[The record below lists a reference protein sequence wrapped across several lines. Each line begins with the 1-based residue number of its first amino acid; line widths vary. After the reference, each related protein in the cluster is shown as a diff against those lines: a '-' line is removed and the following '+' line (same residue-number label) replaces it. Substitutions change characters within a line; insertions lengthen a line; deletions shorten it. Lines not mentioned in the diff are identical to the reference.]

1 MRRLATLIL
10 SLWGIA
16 LSHAALEIPK
26 ALPATDITENS
37 FTANWQSVSQASAYN
52 LNVFAYKMEDCGT
65 EAVKVTESFEGLV
78 PRSSGS
84 KQNKYIDSNLS
95 VFPENWKIDVNTGS
109 IRQLYTTNV
118 AGDTTSVYSGKIALA
133 FDTTGDSIVTPVLP
147 APASKFSFWIKNA
160 NATGTVAVYGFD
172 GFQWHSLGEAS
183 TISYQS
189 GGIAD
194 FSANIPVG
202 CIQFKMIY
210 TDENPGLNS
219 PTAIDE
225 ISYTYG
231 GIVKTRDYLVENKR
245 ITETSAPVT
254 GLKDNTD
261 YFYTVKST
269 NGSET
274 SLESNMI
281 DVFGYAGSLS
291 KPVLKEFTDIK
302 GGQYTANWNTVIGSN
317 GYVVY
322 NVYTHIAQRDETKT
336 ILHENFDAFTGGTID
351 LPAEDDGTTNYDEYT
366 TVPDWSVNFG
376 CWTGGMLSGINIQ
389 TPVISTTNTNGCT
402 VNVRVYGAKGDKIDF
417 NNYYSQGTPE
427 KITKFLTQ
435 EGYNNLTIDF
445 KHSSEQMYIELYF
458 RQLDPIKEI
467 YLDEFT
473 MTQTLSKGDRFSY
486 NYDYTLVEG
495 RRTNSYTF
503 TDLPK
508 AWGDQFAFRMSAYA
522 VVGDDLYQSQWTEL
536 TEVPVPSNI
545 DNTRRENQEIKVI
558 SYPGNTIIRLLVPQ
572 EIIISDLQGRIVAQV
587 QGVKGDN
594 SISLK
599 QGIYLLRCGNHCQKF
614 ICR

>member
-16 LSHAALEIPK
+16 LSHAALEVPK

-65 EAVKVTESFEGLV
+65 ETVKVTESFEGLV

-84 KQNKYIDSNLS
+84 KRNKYIDSNLS

-133 FDTTGDSIVTPVLP
+133 FDATGDSIVTPVLP

-183 TISYQS
+183 TISYRS

-202 CIQFKMIY
+202 CIQIKMIY
-210 TDENPGLNS
+210 TDENPDLNS

-231 GIVKTRDYLVENKR
+231 GIVKTRDYLVKNKR

-269 NGSET
+269 NDSET

-291 KPVLKEFTDIK
+291 KPVLKEFTDIQ
-302 GGQYTANWNTVIGSN
+302 GGNTQPTGTQSSGPTDMSFTMFIPTLPKEMKQKPFS
-317 GYVVY
+317 
-322 NVYTHIAQRDETKT
+322 TKISMLLREAQSIFRQKT
-336 ILHENFDAFTGGTID
+336 TVQRI
-351 LPAEDDGTTNYDEYT
+351 TTNIQLSLTGLLISAAGQEACSVVSIFRPPSSAQPIQMVVQSTYEYME
-366 TVPDWSVNFG
+366 P
-376 CWTGGMLSGINIQ
+376 
-389 TPVISTTNTNGCT
+389 
-402 VNVRVYGAKGDKIDF
+402 
-417 NNYYSQGTPE
+417 
-427 KITKFLTQ
+427 
-435 EGYNNLTIDF
+435 
-445 KHSSEQMYIELYF
+445 
-458 RQLDPIKEI
+458 KEI
-467 YLDEFT
+467 KS
-473 MTQTLSKGDRFSY
+473 TLTTTTHK
-486 NYDYTLVEG
+486 V
-495 RRTNSYTF
+495 
-503 TDLPK
+503 LPRK
-508 AWGDQFAFRMSAYA
+508 
-522 VVGDDLYQSQWTEL
+522 
-536 TEVPVPSNI
+536 
-545 DNTRRENQEIKVI
+545 
-558 SYPGNTIIRLLVPQ
+558 
-572 EIIISDLQGRIVAQV
+572 
-587 QGVKGDN
+587 
-594 SISLK
+594 
-599 QGIYLLRCGNHCQKF
+599 
-614 ICR
+614 

>member
-16 LSHAALEIPK
+16 LSHAALEVPK

-65 EAVKVTESFEGLV
+65 ETVKVTESFEGLV

-84 KQNKYIDSNLS
+84 KRNKYIDSNLS

-133 FDTTGDSIVTPVLP
+133 FDATGDSIVTPVLP

-183 TISYQS
+183 TISYRS

-210 TDENPGLNS
+210 TDENPDLNS

-322 NVYTHIAQRDETKT
+322 NVYTHIAQRDETKPFST
-336 ILHENFDAFTGGTID
+336 KISMLLREARSIFRQKTTVQRI
-351 LPAEDDGTTNYDEYT
+351 TTNIQR
-366 TVPDWSVNFG
+366 SL
-376 CWTGGMLSGINIQ
+376 TG
-389 TPVISTTNTNGCT
+389 
-402 VNVRVYGAKGDKIDF
+402 
-417 NNYYSQGTPE
+417 
-427 KITKFLTQ
+427 
-435 EGYNNLTIDF
+435 
-445 KHSSEQMYIELYF
+445 
-458 RQLDPIKEI
+458 
-467 YLDEFT
+467 
-473 MTQTLSKGDRFSY
+473 
-486 NYDYTLVEG
+486 
-495 RRTNSYTF
+495 
-503 TDLPK
+503 
-508 AWGDQFAFRMSAYA
+508 
-522 VVGDDLYQSQWTEL
+522 
-536 TEVPVPSNI
+536 
-545 DNTRRENQEIKVI
+545 
-558 SYPGNTIIRLLVPQ
+558 LL
-572 EIIISDLQGRIVAQV
+572 ISDAGRKACSVVSIFRPPSSAQPIQMVV
-587 QGVKGDN
+587 QSTYEYMEPKETKSTLTTTTHKVLPRK
-594 SISLK
+594 
-599 QGIYLLRCGNHCQKF
+599 
-614 ICR
+614 

>member
-16 LSHAALEIPK
+16 LSHAALEVPK

-65 EAVKVTESFEGLV
+65 ETVKVTESFEGLV

-84 KQNKYIDSNLS
+84 KRNKYIDSNLS

-133 FDTTGDSIVTPVLP
+133 FDATGDSIVTPVLP

-183 TISYQS
+183 TISYRS

-210 TDENPGLNS
+210 TDENPDLNS

-269 NGSET
+269 NDSET

-281 DVFGYAGSLS
+281 DVFG
-291 KPVLKEFTDIK
+291 
-302 GGQYTANWNTVIGSN
+302 
-317 GYVVY
+317 
-322 NVYTHIAQRDETKT
+322 
-336 ILHENFDAFTGGTID
+336 
-351 LPAEDDGTTNYDEYT
+351 
-366 TVPDWSVNFG
+366 
-376 CWTGGMLSGINIQ
+376 
-389 TPVISTTNTNGCT
+389 
-402 VNVRVYGAKGDKIDF
+402 
-417 NNYYSQGTPE
+417 
-427 KITKFLTQ
+427 
-435 EGYNNLTIDF
+435 
-445 KHSSEQMYIELYF
+445 
-458 RQLDPIKEI
+458 
-467 YLDEFT
+467 
-473 MTQTLSKGDRFSY
+473 
-486 NYDYTLVEG
+486 
-495 RRTNSYTF
+495 
-503 TDLPK
+503 
-508 AWGDQFAFRMSAYA
+508 
-522 VVGDDLYQSQWTEL
+522 
-536 TEVPVPSNI
+536 
-545 DNTRRENQEIKVI
+545 
-558 SYPGNTIIRLLVPQ
+558 
-572 EIIISDLQGRIVAQV
+572 
-587 QGVKGDN
+587 
-594 SISLK
+594 
-599 QGIYLLRCGNHCQKF
+599 
-614 ICR
+614 

>member
-37 FTANWQSVSQASAYN
+37 FTANWQSISQASAYN

-65 EAVKVTESFEGLV
+65 ETVKVTESFEGLV

-84 KQNKYIDSNLS
+84 KRNKYIDSNLS

-133 FDTTGDSIVTPVLP
+133 FDATGDSIVTPVLP

-183 TISYQS
+183 TISYRS

-202 CIQFKMIY
+202 CIQIKMIY
-210 TDENPGLNS
+210 TDENPDLNS

-231 GIVKTRDYLVENKR
+231 GIVKTRDYLVKNKR

-269 NGSET
+269 NDSET

-291 KPVLKEFTDIK
+291 KPVLKEFTDIQ
-302 GGQYTANWNTVIGSN
+302 GGNTQPTGTQSSGPTDMSFTMFIPTLPKEMKQKPFS
-317 GYVVY
+317 
-322 NVYTHIAQRDETKT
+322 TKISMLLREAQSIFRQKT
-336 ILHENFDAFTGGTID
+336 TVQRI
-351 LPAEDDGTTNYDEYT
+351 TTNIQLSLTGLLISAAGQEACSVVSIFRPPSSAQPIQMVVQSTYEYME
-366 TVPDWSVNFG
+366 P
-376 CWTGGMLSGINIQ
+376 
-389 TPVISTTNTNGCT
+389 
-402 VNVRVYGAKGDKIDF
+402 
-417 NNYYSQGTPE
+417 
-427 KITKFLTQ
+427 
-435 EGYNNLTIDF
+435 
-445 KHSSEQMYIELYF
+445 
-458 RQLDPIKEI
+458 KEI
-467 YLDEFT
+467 KS
-473 MTQTLSKGDRFSY
+473 TLTTTTHK
-486 NYDYTLVEG
+486 V
-495 RRTNSYTF
+495 
-503 TDLPK
+503 LPRK
-508 AWGDQFAFRMSAYA
+508 
-522 VVGDDLYQSQWTEL
+522 
-536 TEVPVPSNI
+536 
-545 DNTRRENQEIKVI
+545 
-558 SYPGNTIIRLLVPQ
+558 
-572 EIIISDLQGRIVAQV
+572 
-587 QGVKGDN
+587 
-594 SISLK
+594 
-599 QGIYLLRCGNHCQKF
+599 
-614 ICR
+614 

>member
-16 LSHAALEIPK
+16 LSHAALEVPK

-133 FDTTGDSIVTPVLP
+133 FDATGDSIVTPVLP

-183 TISYQS
+183 TISYRS

-210 TDENPGLNS
+210 TDENPDLNS

-269 NGSET
+269 NDSET

-291 KPVLKEFTDIK
+291 KPVLKEFTDIQ

-322 NVYTHIAQRDETKT
+322 NVYTHIAQRDETKPFST
-336 ILHENFDAFTGGTID
+336 KISMLLREAQSIFRQKTTVQRI
-351 LPAEDDGTTNYDEYT
+351 TTNIQLSLTGLLISAAGRKACSVVSIFRPPSSAQPIQMVVQSTYEYMEPKETKSTLT
-366 TVPDWSVNFG
+366 T
-376 CWTGGMLSGINIQ
+376 
-389 TPVISTTNTNGCT
+389 TTHK
-402 VNVRVYGAKGDKIDF
+402 V
-417 NNYYSQGTPE
+417 
-427 KITKFLTQ
+427 
-435 EGYNNLTIDF
+435 
-445 KHSSEQMYIELYF
+445 
-458 RQLDPIKEI
+458 
-467 YLDEFT
+467 
-473 MTQTLSKGDRFSY
+473 
-486 NYDYTLVEG
+486 
-495 RRTNSYTF
+495 
-503 TDLPK
+503 LPRK
-508 AWGDQFAFRMSAYA
+508 
-522 VVGDDLYQSQWTEL
+522 
-536 TEVPVPSNI
+536 
-545 DNTRRENQEIKVI
+545 
-558 SYPGNTIIRLLVPQ
+558 
-572 EIIISDLQGRIVAQV
+572 
-587 QGVKGDN
+587 
-594 SISLK
+594 
-599 QGIYLLRCGNHCQKF
+599 
-614 ICR
+614 

>member
-37 FTANWQSVSQASAYN
+37 FTANWQSISQASAYN

-65 EAVKVTESFEGLV
+65 ETVKVTESFEGLV

-84 KQNKYIDSNLS
+84 KRNKYIDSNLS

-133 FDTTGDSIVTPVLP
+133 FDATGDSIVTPVLP

-183 TISYQS
+183 TISYRS

-202 CIQFKMIY
+202 CIQIKMIY
-210 TDENPGLNS
+210 TDENPDLNS

-231 GIVKTRDYLVENKR
+231 GIVKTRDYLVKNKR
-245 ITETSAPVT
+245 ITETTAPVT
-254 GLKDNTD
+254 GLKANTD
-261 YFYTVKST
+261 YFNTLKST
-269 NGSET
+269 HDSET

-291 KPVLKEFTDIK
+291 KPVLKEFTDIQ
-302 GGQYTANWNTVIGSN
+302 GGNTQPTGTQSSGPTDMSFTMFIPTLPKEMKQKPFS
-317 GYVVY
+317 
-322 NVYTHIAQRDETKT
+322 TKISMLLREAQSIFRQKT
-336 ILHENFDAFTGGTID
+336 TVQRI
-351 LPAEDDGTTNYDEYT
+351 TTNIQLSLTGLLISAAGQEACSVVSIFRPPSSAQPIQMVVQSTYEYME
-366 TVPDWSVNFG
+366 P
-376 CWTGGMLSGINIQ
+376 
-389 TPVISTTNTNGCT
+389 
-402 VNVRVYGAKGDKIDF
+402 
-417 NNYYSQGTPE
+417 
-427 KITKFLTQ
+427 
-435 EGYNNLTIDF
+435 
-445 KHSSEQMYIELYF
+445 
-458 RQLDPIKEI
+458 KEI
-467 YLDEFT
+467 KS
-473 MTQTLSKGDRFSY
+473 TLTTTTHK
-486 NYDYTLVEG
+486 V
-495 RRTNSYTF
+495 
-503 TDLPK
+503 LPRK
-508 AWGDQFAFRMSAYA
+508 
-522 VVGDDLYQSQWTEL
+522 
-536 TEVPVPSNI
+536 
-545 DNTRRENQEIKVI
+545 
-558 SYPGNTIIRLLVPQ
+558 
-572 EIIISDLQGRIVAQV
+572 
-587 QGVKGDN
+587 
-594 SISLK
+594 
-599 QGIYLLRCGNHCQKF
+599 
-614 ICR
+614 

>member
-16 LSHAALEIPK
+16 LSHAALEVPK

-65 EAVKVTESFEGLV
+65 ETVKVTESFEGLV

-84 KQNKYIDSNLS
+84 KRNKYIDSNLS

-133 FDTTGDSIVTPVLP
+133 FDATGDSIVTPVLP

-183 TISYQS
+183 TISYRS

-210 TDENPGLNS
+210 TDENPDLNS

-336 ILHENFDAFTGGTID
+336 ILQISMLLREARSIFRQKTTVQRI
-351 LPAEDDGTTNYDEYT
+351 TTNIQLSLTGLLISAAGRKACSVVSIFRPPSSAQPIQMVVQSTYEYME
-366 TVPDWSVNFG
+366 P
-376 CWTGGMLSGINIQ
+376 
-389 TPVISTTNTNGCT
+389 
-402 VNVRVYGAKGDKIDF
+402 
-417 NNYYSQGTPE
+417 
-427 KITKFLTQ
+427 
-435 EGYNNLTIDF
+435 
-445 KHSSEQMYIELYF
+445 
-458 RQLDPIKEI
+458 KEI
-467 YLDEFT
+467 KS
-473 MTQTLSKGDRFSY
+473 TLTTSTHK
-486 NYDYTLVEG
+486 V
-495 RRTNSYTF
+495 
-503 TDLPK
+503 LPRK
-508 AWGDQFAFRMSAYA
+508 
-522 VVGDDLYQSQWTEL
+522 
-536 TEVPVPSNI
+536 
-545 DNTRRENQEIKVI
+545 
-558 SYPGNTIIRLLVPQ
+558 
-572 EIIISDLQGRIVAQV
+572 
-587 QGVKGDN
+587 
-594 SISLK
+594 
-599 QGIYLLRCGNHCQKF
+599 
-614 ICR
+614 

>member
-16 LSHAALEIPK
+16 LSHAALEVPK

-65 EAVKVTESFEGLV
+65 ETVKVTESFEGLV

-95 VFPENWKIDVNTGS
+95 VFPKNWKIDVNTGS

-133 FDTTGDSIVTPVLP
+133 FAATGDSIVTPVLP

-160 NATGTVAVYGFD
+160 NTTGTVAVYGFD

-183 TISYQS
+183 TISYRS

-210 TDENPGLNS
+210 TDENPDLNS

-269 NGSET
+269 NDSET
-274 SLESNMI
+274 SLESNMMYS
-281 DVFGYAGSLS
+281 DMQVPFPNLYS
-291 KPVLKEFTDIK
+291 KNSPIFK
-302 GGQYTANWNTVIGSN
+302 GGKIQPTGTQSSGPTDMSFTMFIPTLPKEMKQKPFSTKISMLLREARSIFRQKTTV
-317 GYVVY
+317 
-322 NVYTHIAQRDETKT
+322 QR
-336 ILHENFDAFTGGTID
+336 I
-351 LPAEDDGTTNYDEYT
+351 TTNIQLSLTGLLISAAGQEACSVVSIFRLPSSAQPIQMVVQSTYEYME
-366 TVPDWSVNFG
+366 P
-376 CWTGGMLSGINIQ
+376 
-389 TPVISTTNTNGCT
+389 
-402 VNVRVYGAKGDKIDF
+402 
-417 NNYYSQGTPE
+417 
-427 KITKFLTQ
+427 
-435 EGYNNLTIDF
+435 
-445 KHSSEQMYIELYF
+445 
-458 RQLDPIKEI
+458 KEI
-467 YLDEFT
+467 KS
-473 MTQTLSKGDRFSY
+473 TLTTTTHK
-486 NYDYTLVEG
+486 E
-495 RRTNSYTF
+495 
-503 TDLPK
+503 LPRK
-508 AWGDQFAFRMSAYA
+508 
-522 VVGDDLYQSQWTEL
+522 
-536 TEVPVPSNI
+536 
-545 DNTRRENQEIKVI
+545 
-558 SYPGNTIIRLLVPQ
+558 
-572 EIIISDLQGRIVAQV
+572 
-587 QGVKGDN
+587 
-594 SISLK
+594 
-599 QGIYLLRCGNHCQKF
+599 
-614 ICR
+614 

>member
-16 LSHAALEIPK
+16 LSHAALEVPK

-65 EAVKVTESFEGLV
+65 ETVKVTESFEGLV

-84 KQNKYIDSNLS
+84 KRNKYIDSNLS

-133 FDTTGDSIVTPVLP
+133 FDATGDSIVTPVLP

-183 TISYQS
+183 TISYRS

-210 TDENPGLNS
+210 TDENPDLNS

-269 NGSET
+269 NDSET

-291 KPVLKEFTDIK
+291 KPVLKEFTDIQ

-322 NVYTHIAQRDETKT
+322 NVYTHIAQRDETKPFST
-336 ILHENFDAFTGGTID
+336 KISMLLREAQSIFRQKTTVQRI
-351 LPAEDDGTTNYDEYT
+351 TTNIQLSLTGLLISAAGRKACSVVSIFRPPSSAQPIQMVVQSTYEYMEPKETKSTLT
-366 TVPDWSVNFG
+366 T
-376 CWTGGMLSGINIQ
+376 
-389 TPVISTTNTNGCT
+389 STH
-402 VNVRVYGAKGDKIDF
+402 KI
-417 NNYYSQGTPE
+417 PPR
-427 KITKFLTQ
+427 K
-435 EGYNNLTIDF
+435 
-445 KHSSEQMYIELYF
+445 
-458 RQLDPIKEI
+458 
-467 YLDEFT
+467 
-473 MTQTLSKGDRFSY
+473 
-486 NYDYTLVEG
+486 
-495 RRTNSYTF
+495 
-503 TDLPK
+503 
-508 AWGDQFAFRMSAYA
+508 
-522 VVGDDLYQSQWTEL
+522 
-536 TEVPVPSNI
+536 
-545 DNTRRENQEIKVI
+545 
-558 SYPGNTIIRLLVPQ
+558 
-572 EIIISDLQGRIVAQV
+572 
-587 QGVKGDN
+587 
-594 SISLK
+594 
-599 QGIYLLRCGNHCQKF
+599 
-614 ICR
+614 

>member
-1 MRRLATLIL
+1 MY
-10 SLWGIA
+10 SDMQV
-16 LSHAALEIPK
+16 PF
-26 ALPATDITENS
+26 P
-37 FTANWQSVSQASAYN
+37 N
-52 LNVFAYKMEDCGT
+52 LY
-65 EAVKVTESFEGLV
+65 
-78 PRSSGS
+78 S
-84 KQNKYIDSNLS
+84 K
-95 VFPENWKIDVNTGS
+95 
-109 IRQLYTTNV
+109 
-118 AGDTTSVYSGKIALA
+118 
-133 FDTTGDSIVTPVLP
+133 
-147 APASKFSFWIKNA
+147 
-160 NATGTVAVYGFD
+160 
-172 GFQWHSLGEAS
+172 
-183 TISYQS
+183 
-189 GGIAD
+189 
-194 FSANIPVG
+194 
-202 CIQFKMIY
+202 
-210 TDENPGLNS
+210 NS
-219 PTAIDE
+219 PI
-225 ISYTYG
+225 
-231 GIVKTRDYLVENKR
+231 L
-245 ITETSAPVT
+245 
-254 GLKDNTD
+254 
-261 YFYTVKST
+261 
-269 NGSET
+269 
-274 SLESNMI
+274 
-281 DVFGYAGSLS
+281 
-291 KPVLKEFTDIK
+291 K

-376 CWTGGMLSGINIQ
+376 CWTEGMLSGINIQ

-417 NNYYSQGTPE
+417 NNFYSQDTPE
-427 KITKFLTQ
+427 KVTKFLTQ

-458 RQLDPIKEI
+458 RQLDYTKEI

-486 NYDYTLVEG
+486 NYDYTLVDG

-587 QGVKGDN
+587 QGVEGDN

>member
-16 LSHAALEIPK
+16 LSHAALEVPK

-65 EAVKVTESFEGLV
+65 ETVKVTESFEGLV

-95 VFPENWKIDVNTGS
+95 VFPENWKIDVNAGS

-118 AGDTTSVYSGKIALA
+118 A
-133 FDTTGDSIVTPVLP
+133 
-147 APASKFSFWIKNA
+147 
-160 NATGTVAVYGFD
+160 GTVAVYGFD

-183 TISYQS
+183 TISYRS

-210 TDENPGLNS
+210 TDENPDLNS

-269 NGSET
+269 NDSET
-274 SLESNMI
+274 SLESNTI

-376 CWTGGMLSGINIQ
+376 CWTEGMLSGINIQ

-417 NNYYSQGTPE
+417 NNFYTQGTPE
-427 KITKFLTQ
+427 KVTKFLTQ

-458 RQLDPIKEI
+458 RQLDYTKEI

-587 QGVKGDN
+587 QGVEGDN

-599 QGIYLLRCGNHCQKF
+599 QGIYLLRCGNYCQKF

>member
-16 LSHAALEIPK
+16 LSHAALEVPK

-65 EAVKVTESFEGLV
+65 ETVKVTESFEGLV

-84 KQNKYIDSNLS
+84 KQNKFIDSNLS
-95 VFPENWKIDVNTGS
+95 VFPENWKIDVNAGS

-133 FDTTGDSIVTPVLP
+133 FDATGDSIVTPVLP

-183 TISYQS
+183 TISYRS

-210 TDENPGLNS
+210 TDENPDLNS

-269 NGSET
+269 NDSET
-274 SLESNMI
+274 SLESNTI

-376 CWTGGMLSGINIQ
+376 CWTEGMLSGINIQ

-402 VNVRVYGAKGDKIDF
+402 VN
-417 NNYYSQGTPE
+417 
-427 KITKFLTQ
+427 
-435 EGYNNLTIDF
+435 
-445 KHSSEQMYIELYF
+445 IELYF
-458 RQLDPIKEI
+458 RQLDYTKEI

-587 QGVKGDN
+587 QGVEGDN

-599 QGIYLLRCGNHCQKF
+599 QGIYLLRCGNYCQKF

>member
-37 FTANWQSVSQASAYN
+37 FTANWQSISQASAYN

-65 EAVKVTESFEGLV
+65 ETVKVTESFEGLV

-84 KQNKYIDSNLS
+84 KRNKYIDSNLS

-133 FDTTGDSIVTPVLP
+133 FDATGDSIVTPVLP

-183 TISYQS
+183 TISYRS

-210 TDENPGLNS
+210 TDENPDLNS

-261 YFYTVKST
+261 YFYTVNAQLRMNQNQTKKDYIEAGDIRLNTKTTTLYCTKTNEEIEIICKEFQIIEYLIKNPNQVISKEQIYEKIWGLENESESNNLEAYISFIRKKLKSI
-269 NGSET
+269 GSEVQIKAIRGLGYK
-274 SLESNMI
+274 LEARN
-281 DVFGYAGSLS
+281 
-291 KPVLKEFTDIK
+291 
-302 GGQYTANWNTVIGSN
+302 
-317 GYVVY
+317 
-322 NVYTHIAQRDETKT
+322 
-336 ILHENFDAFTGGTID
+336 
-351 LPAEDDGTTNYDEYT
+351 
-366 TVPDWSVNFG
+366 
-376 CWTGGMLSGINIQ
+376 
-389 TPVISTTNTNGCT
+389 
-402 VNVRVYGAKGDKIDF
+402 
-417 NNYYSQGTPE
+417 
-427 KITKFLTQ
+427 
-435 EGYNNLTIDF
+435 
-445 KHSSEQMYIELYF
+445 
-458 RQLDPIKEI
+458 
-467 YLDEFT
+467 
-473 MTQTLSKGDRFSY
+473 
-486 NYDYTLVEG
+486 
-495 RRTNSYTF
+495 
-503 TDLPK
+503 
-508 AWGDQFAFRMSAYA
+508 
-522 VVGDDLYQSQWTEL
+522 
-536 TEVPVPSNI
+536 
-545 DNTRRENQEIKVI
+545 
-558 SYPGNTIIRLLVPQ
+558 
-572 EIIISDLQGRIVAQV
+572 
-587 QGVKGDN
+587 
-594 SISLK
+594 
-599 QGIYLLRCGNHCQKF
+599 
-614 ICR
+614 

>member
-16 LSHAALEIPK
+16 LSHAALEVPK

-65 EAVKVTESFEGLV
+65 ETVKVTESFEGLV

-84 KQNKYIDSNLS
+84 KRNKYIDSNLS

-133 FDTTGDSIVTPVLP
+133 FDATGDSIVTPVLP

-183 TISYQS
+183 TISYRS

-210 TDENPGLNS
+210 TDENPDLNS

-269 NGSET
+269 NDSET

-291 KPVLKEFTDIK
+291 KPVLKEFTDIQ
-302 GGQYTANWNTVIGSN
+302 GGGNIQPTGTQSSGPTDMSFTMFIP
-317 GYVVY
+317 
-322 NVYTHIAQRDETKT
+322 TLPKETKQKPFST
-336 ILHENFDAFTGGTID
+336 KISMLLREAQSIFRQKTTVQRI
-351 LPAEDDGTTNYDEYT
+351 TTNIQLSLTGLLISAAGRKACSVVSIFRPPSSAQPIQMVVQSTYEYMEPKETKSTLT
-366 TVPDWSVNFG
+366 T
-376 CWTGGMLSGINIQ
+376 
-389 TPVISTTNTNGCT
+389 STH
-402 VNVRVYGAKGDKIDF
+402 KI
-417 NNYYSQGTPE
+417 PPR
-427 KITKFLTQ
+427 K
-435 EGYNNLTIDF
+435 
-445 KHSSEQMYIELYF
+445 
-458 RQLDPIKEI
+458 
-467 YLDEFT
+467 
-473 MTQTLSKGDRFSY
+473 
-486 NYDYTLVEG
+486 
-495 RRTNSYTF
+495 
-503 TDLPK
+503 
-508 AWGDQFAFRMSAYA
+508 
-522 VVGDDLYQSQWTEL
+522 
-536 TEVPVPSNI
+536 
-545 DNTRRENQEIKVI
+545 
-558 SYPGNTIIRLLVPQ
+558 
-572 EIIISDLQGRIVAQV
+572 
-587 QGVKGDN
+587 
-594 SISLK
+594 
-599 QGIYLLRCGNHCQKF
+599 
-614 ICR
+614 